1 MFGKILIANRGE
13 IAVRVLRA
21 CREMGIPAAVVY
33 SEADRAARHV
43 QLADEAVCIG
53 PPPAVQSYLD
63 MSRILDAARRTG
75 ADAVHPG
82 YGFLAENPEFAERCL
97 DAGLVFIGPTPAA
110 MRRLGNK
117 LAARRLAEAHGV
129 PVIPGMLEEGGSDA
143 ECAARARA
151 MGYPVLIKAA
161 AGGGGKGMRRVDAEA
176 QLSEALAGA
185 RRESAAAFGDAT
197 VYLEKLI
204 ERPRHVEFQVLADLH
219 GAAVHLGE
227 RECSIQRRHQKII
240 EETPSPALTPEGRE
254 RMGAAAVAVVR
265 AAGYTNAGTVE
276 FLLAPDGA
284 FYFLEM
290 NARIQVEHP
299 VTEMATGIDLVQAQV
314 RLAAGEPL
322 PWSQTDIRPRGH
334 AMECRIYS
342 ENPAD
347 GFRPAAGEILYLR
360 EPAGPGVRV
369 DSGIAAGSPAS
380 VWYDPILAK
389 IIAWGGDREQA
400 RRRMVRALAETVLLG
415 IETPLEYLRA
425 VLEHPDFA
433 AGRTHTGFLD
443 EHFAG
448 WSPAPA
454 SEEERRLAAL
464 TTALVKFHRRPAA
477 SAAGSG
483 TGEPPTPW
491 QTLGKWENA

>member
-1 MFGKILIANRGE
+1 MFRKILIANRGE

-43 QLADEAVCIG
+43 QLADEAVCVG

-63 MSRILDAARRTG
+63 IDRILEAAQRTG

-82 YGFLAENPEFAERCL
+82 YGFLAENPEFAERCAA
-97 DAGLVFIGPTPAA
+97 AGRVFIGPTPAA
-110 MRRLGNK
+110 MRALGNK
-117 LAARRLAEAHGV
+117 VEARRLALGHGV
-129 PVIPGMLEEGGSDA
+129 PVIPGMTVAAGTDA
-143 ECAARARA
+143 DFAAQARA

-161 AGGGGKGMRRVDAEA
+161 AGGGGKGMRRVDAET
-176 QLSEALAGA
+176 QLAEALAGA
-185 RRESAAAFGDAT
+185 RRESAAAFGDAS

-219 GAAVHLGE
+219 GAALHLGE

-240 EETPSPALTPEGRE
+240 EETPSTALTPELRE
-254 RMGAAAVAVVR
+254 RMGAAAVAVVL

-276 FLLAPDGA
+276 FLLAPDGS

-299 VTEMATGIDLVQAQV
+299 ITEMATGIDLVQAQV

-322 PWSQTDIRPRGH
+322 PWKQADIRPRGH
-334 AMECRIYS
+334 ALECRIYS

-347 GFRPAAGEILYLR
+347 DFRPAAGEILLLR

-369 DSGIAAGSPAS
+369 DSGIAAGSSAS

-400 RRRMVRALAETVLLG
+400 RRRMVRALAETVVLG

-425 VLEHPDFA
+425 VLEHPEFV

-448 WSPAPA
+448 WKPAA
-454 SEEERRLAAL
+454 ATEEERRLAAL
-464 TTALVKFHRRPAA
+464 TAALVKFHQRPAA
-477 SAAGSG
+477 GAAGPGS
-483 TGEPPTPW
+483 GEPPSPW

>member
-1 MFGKILIANRGE
+1 MFKKILIANRGE

-21 CREMGIPAAVVY
+21 CREMGIPAAVVF

-43 QLADEAVCIG
+43 QLADEAICVG

-63 MSRILDAARRTG
+63 IDRILEAAQRTG

-82 YGFLAENPEFAERCL
+82 YGFLAENPEFAERCAA
-97 DAGLVFIGPTPAA
+97 AGQVFIGPTPAS
-110 MRRLGNK
+110 MRALGNK
-117 LAARRLAEAHGV
+117 VEARRLAVAHGV
-129 PVIPGMLEEGGSDA
+129 PVIPGMTAAAGTDA
-143 ECAARARA
+143 DFAAQARA

-176 QLSEALAGA
+176 QLAESLAGA
-185 RRESAAAFGDAT
+185 RRESAAAFGDAS

-240 EETPSPALTPEGRE
+240 EETPSTVLTPELRE

-276 FLLAPDGA
+276 FLLAPDGS

-322 PWSQTDIRPRGH
+322 PWKQ
-334 AMECRIYS
+334 
-342 ENPAD
+342 AD
-347 GFRPAAGEILYLR
+347 RK
-360 EPAGPGVRV
+360 
-369 DSGIAAGSPAS
+369 S
-380 VWYDPILAK
+380 V
-389 IIAWGGDREQA
+389 
-400 RRRMVRALAETVLLG
+400 V
-415 IETPLEYLRA
+415 
-425 VLEHPDFA
+425 
-433 AGRTHTGFLD
+433 
-443 EHFAG
+443 
-448 WSPAPA
+448 
-454 SEEERRLAAL
+454 
-464 TTALVKFHRRPAA
+464 
-477 SAAGSG
+477 
-483 TGEPPTPW
+483 
-491 QTLGKWENA
+491 